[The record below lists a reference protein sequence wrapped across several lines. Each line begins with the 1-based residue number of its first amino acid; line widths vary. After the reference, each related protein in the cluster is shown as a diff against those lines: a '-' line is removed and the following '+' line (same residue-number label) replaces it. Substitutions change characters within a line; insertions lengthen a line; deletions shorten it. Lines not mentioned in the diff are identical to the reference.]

1 MKTTTDT
8 RKWGQTDTFRTA
20 RSLILAG
27 VALMLAIGISSLALG
42 TRAEGDEPTVCTN
55 FTPIVGITQDQSNLP
70 YQATNTVRVQV
81 TVPQCGSAVNPD
93 PPTSGTLSVSLPPY
107 LPVVSATPFPGI
119 GGTITAS
126 GQTVTYNHGRMA
138 DLSGPGGVRIGQV
151 LFTIVVDIQPFYG
164 PNGPA
169 TPPIGSVGVN
179 STYNY
184 ANGKS
189 GSTAG
194 SKALPLWYSKMHATT
209 TRTEPAWIGD
219 EIPYTLLTSGYPYL
233 QMVSSVVNIT
243 APAHTQFVA
252 GSHPGTVSGNVLT
265 VNLGTLSSSSAVNF
279 RLRVLPTL
287 TPTTRDF
294 KPSYQHRM
302 TIVDPLDT
310 FATQHVLNGQLIT
323 NSFVY
328 ARPTLEMQWL
338 TPRTAIALNGEFSAM
353 ARVTN
358 LSTTLTMTG
367 VQLNGTPT
375 YTGEGLAALV
385 TPTPAPVSLAPGQTA
400 DIEYRFRGTR
410 TGKFKITGEARGT
423 ASGTYISIP
432 ATSPELCVG
441 CEEVELSID
450 LDKFDY
456 NIGEEFLATVEVKSN
471 LEQPVTVT
479 FNDPLLRERP
489 FSGVAAD
496 AILTVE
502 PPPLPAPFQLTATN
516 RTRSFPAVVRVNGYG
531 ETELVTALSYT
542 GPSGPVTLE
551 ASQRVDVSPLA
562 VTLEMRPLRD
572 GVPIKNLLLDG
583 NGNATDTD
591 GNPVIPKVL
600 VKLENKSTTP
610 VTAALRF
617 VNPLGRDRTG
627 VAGRVSV
634 AGAFP
639 IELGDLAGGQAV
651 EREFVVDVDANGRYE
666 FEAGTRAQR
675 AGSPRLILQT
685 EKGAPL
691 VVGPEVKTTLRR
703 PDENGL
709 TATSIAEGVNSI
721 DAPLEFKTNLAILG
735 TQPAVEKGLV
745 ADGVTPLLIEFEVP
759 ANSIPGGTPVEYQ
772 VELEIEG
779 GGTIA
784 GIPAANRLN
793 LGRSGT
799 WVPGTGRLSFTTTEN
814 KQYAHIAPIASDN
827 VKFSGA
833 TKEIKLR
840 AVVTKPSNG
849 VVVGEAL
856 FAVRKPPIA
865 LIHGYNTDGTWGD
878 LFQVVL
884 ASSRPRE
891 DFVYTIRYGQTP
903 VDAAVTQKLNTVL
916 PFGSLVP
923 IVAEE
928 LERMKTEIK
937 TDWAMTRHDVVA
949 HSQGGILTRLLGSKN
964 GNTMMSE
971 PFRNAGNF
979 NRGRFHR
986 AVTIGSP
993 HNGTRIVRYMVDLQ
1007 ERFGA
1012 QTSGTRLGVPG
1023 AVASLLISDGTAQ
1036 LKFDPAGPQIAHIN
1050 QLQSGAP
1057 WEPDPGLKIHLVQT
1071 TVNNGQSPSVNSFS
1085 AADGGLGLNVTGP
1098 LVLPRGSDGVVD
1110 FDSMTA
1116 TTPEAGQSPPTNSYR
1131 MPAPLQISHAL
1142 VGLAAGIDLFGGTAG
1157 QVGSPDVALHV
1168 IGALDQSDS
1177 ISAAD
1182 RVFGP
1187 FRLPAPLPQTAIDDI
1202 QIAANAVTPG
1212 VAESI
1217 ELLTGPRPA
1226 TELGPSTVL
1235 RTFTFRLPVGETIA
1249 SPVVWHVERFGLN
1262 GVTEQ
1267 GATLEPLAGNPAAVT
1282 VNVDE
1287 SVLGDVVLYGTAR
1300 TNSGKVIIGSPVL
1313 VHSTEPNAANY
1324 SLSSIDISPRG
1335 GSYPIGGGTEPYL
1348 FAIYSDTQ
1356 VPSNPPLRLRRW
1368 INPLD
1373 IGISSSNAGVVN
1385 VADKLSWKFAG
1396 LGTSSVEVSWRGRT
1410 IVLSFDVFDPNG
1422 NGTPTPTPTPS
1433 STPTST
1439 PTATPTATPAGF
1451 EADVA
1456 PRPNGDGMMLS
1467 TDITQLRRFVAGLDT
1482 PNGATNEF
1490 QRIDC
1495 APRSTTGD
1503 GVINSSDVVQG
1514 RRYAAGLD
1522 PMTNGGGPTVPA
1534 SRPTIADAI
1543 ER

>member
-1 MKTTTDT
+1 MKDT
-8 RKWGQTDTFRTA
+8 SNARKWGQTETMLIART
-20 RSLILAG
+20 LILAG
-27 VALMLAIGISSLALG
+27 VAITLALGILSLALD
-42 TRAEGDEPTVCTN
+42 TRAESDEPTVCTN
-55 FTPIVGITQDQSNLP
+55 FTPTVGITQDTSNLP

-81 TVPQCGSAVNPD
+81 TVPQCGTASNPD
-93 PPTSGTLSVSLPPY
+93 PPTSGTITVSLPPY

-138 DLSGPGGVRIGQV
+138 ELTAPGGVRIAQV
-151 LFTIVVDIQPFYG
+151 RFTINVDLSYYG
-164 PNGPA
+164 PNGSE
-169 TPPIGSVGVN
+169 TPPIGSVSAN
-179 STYNY
+179 SSYSY
-184 ANGKS
+184 ANGES

-194 SKALPLWYSKMHATT
+194 SKALPLWYSKMYATT
-209 TRTEPAWIGD
+209 TRTEPAGIGD
-219 EIPYTLLTSGYPYL
+219 EIPYTLITSGYPYL
-233 QMVSSVVNIT
+233 QMFSSVVNIT
-243 APAHTQFVA
+243 APAHTEFVA
-252 GSHPGTVSGNVLT
+252 GSYPGTVSGNVLS
-265 VNLGTLSSSSAVNF
+265 VNLGTLSSSSTINF
-279 RLRVLPTL
+279 KLRVLPSL

-294 KPSYQHRM
+294 KPTYFHRM
-302 TIVDPLDT
+302 RLIDPLDP
-310 FATQHVLNGQLIT
+310 FATQHVLDGQLIS
-323 NSFVY
+323 NQFVY
-328 ARPTLEMQWL
+328 ARPALEMQWL
-338 TPRTAIALNGEFSAM
+338 APRTTIALDGEFSAM

-385 TPTPAPVSLAPGQTA
+385 TPTPAPISLAPGQTA

-410 TGKFKITGEARGT
+410 AGKFKITGEARGT
-423 ASGTYISIP
+423 ASGTYLSIP

-441 CEEVELSID
+441 CEEVELKIQ

-456 NIGEEFLATVEVKSN
+456 KIGEEFLATVVAKSN
-471 LEQPVTVT
+471 LEQPVTIT
-479 FNDPLLRERP
+479 FNDPLLKERP
-489 FSGVAAD
+489 FSGNAGD
-496 AILTVE
+496 AILAVE
-502 PPPLPAPFQLTATN
+502 SPQLPAPFQLTATN
-516 RTRSFPAVVRVNGYG
+516 RMRSFPAVVRVNGYG

-562 VTLEMRPLRD
+562 VTLEMRPLRN
-572 GVPIKNLLLDG
+572 GAPIKNLLLDA
-583 NGNATDTD
+583 NGNTTDTD
-591 GNPVIPKVL
+591 GNPVVPKVL
-600 VKLENKSTTP
+600 VKVENNSPAP

-617 VNPLGRDRTG
+617 VNPLGRDRIG

-666 FEAGTRAQR
+666 FEAGTSAQR

-703 PDENGL
+703 PDANGL
-709 TATSIAEGVNSI
+709 TADSIAEGLTSI
-721 DAPLEFKTNLAILG
+721 DAPLEFKTDLAILG

-759 ANSIPGGTPVEYQ
+759 ANSIPVGTPVEYQ
-772 VELEIEG
+772 VELEIVG
-779 GGTIA
+779 GGTIT
-784 GIPAANRLN
+784 GIPAANRLS
-793 LGRSGT
+793 LGRSGA
-799 WVPGTGRLSFTTTEN
+799 WVPGTGRLSFTSTEN
-814 KQYAHIAPIASDN
+814 KQYAHITPIASDD

-878 LFQVVL
+878 LFQAVL

-916 PFGSLVP
+916 PFVSLVP
-923 IVAEE
+923 MVAEE
-928 LERMKTEIK
+928 FERMKTEIK

-949 HSQGGILTRLLGSKN
+949 HSQGGILTRLLGSRN

-986 AVTIGSP
+986 VVTIGSP

-1007 ERFGA
+1007 ERFGVQA
-1012 QTSGTRLGVPG
+1012 SGTRLGVPT

-1036 LKFDPAGPQIAHIN
+1036 LKFDPAGPQIADIN
-1050 QLQSGAP
+1050 QPQPGAP

-1071 TVNNGQSPSVNSFS
+1071 TVNSGLPPSVDSFS
-1085 AADGGLGLNVTGP
+1085 AADGGLGLNVTGS

-1116 TTPEAGQSPPTNSYR
+1116 TTPEAGQSPPANSYR
-1131 MPAPLQISHAL
+1131 MPATLQISHAL

-1157 QVGSPDVALHV
+1157 QVGSPDVALHA

-1187 FRLPAPLPQTAIDDI
+1187 FRLPAPIPQTVIDDI

-1212 VAESI
+1212 VDESI
-1217 ELLTGPRPA
+1217 ELLTGPRPEA
-1226 TELGPSTVL
+1226 ELGPSTVS
-1235 RTFTFRLPVGETIA
+1235 RTYSFRLPVGETLA
-1249 SPVVWHVERFGLN
+1249 GHVVWYAERFGAN
-1262 GVTEQ
+1262 GVTTQ
-1267 GATLEPLAGNPAAVT
+1267 GVTLAPLAGNPAAVT

-1300 TNSGKVIIGSPVL
+1300 TNTGKVIAGSPVL
-1313 VHSTEPNAANY
+1313 LIRPSPTRPTTH
-1324 SLSSIDISPRG
+1324 SPRSIYRPVAAATLSAEGPSLICSRFTPTHRYRAIHRCACDG
-1335 GSYPIGGGTEPYL
+1335 GFIPLIDSIW
-1348 FAIYSDTQ
+1348 S
-1356 VPSNPPLRLRRW
+1356 SNP
-1368 INPLD
+1368 
-1373 IGISSSNAGVVN
+1373 GVVN

-1396 LGTSSVEVSWRGRT
+1396 LGTSSVEVIWRSRT
-1410 IVLSFDVFDPNG
+1410 IAVL
-1422 NGTPTPTPTPS
+1422 
-1433 STPTST
+1433 
-1439 PTATPTATPAGF
+1439 
-1451 EADVA
+1451 
-1456 PRPNGDGMMLS
+1456 RCL
-1467 TDITQLRRFVAGLDT
+1467 
-1482 PNGATNEF
+1482 
-1490 QRIDC
+1490 
-1495 APRSTTGD
+1495 
-1503 GVINSSDVVQG
+1503 
-1514 RRYAAGLD
+1514 
-1522 PMTNGGGPTVPA
+1522 
-1534 SRPTIADAI
+1534 
-1543 ER
+1543 